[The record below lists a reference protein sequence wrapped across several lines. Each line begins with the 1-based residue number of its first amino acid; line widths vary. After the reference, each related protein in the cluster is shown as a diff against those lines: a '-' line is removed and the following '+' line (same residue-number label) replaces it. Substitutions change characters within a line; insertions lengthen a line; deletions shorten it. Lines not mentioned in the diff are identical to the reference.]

1 MTSKKIVVTRWIAW
15 TAAVIIMIL
24 TFISSSQ
31 TAEVSS
37 KTSGGLISTVL
48 DIVLPGFDDLPEAER
63 ESVVQS
69 LQFLARK
76 SAHFITYFMLGIA
89 VFTAM
94 YTYSIKRWLKY
105 FISLFI
111 CLIYAVSDEIHQY
124 FVPGRGPKYTDVL
137 LDFAGS
143 LTGVLFVTLIIA
155 VFSATRKRR
164 NGKMRKKEL
173 MKRLSDLVLTV
184 EKLNKTVKQLKAENE
199 ELLLK
204 VEELEKQKAVAV
216 SESAE
221 KAVVEEAVVQKN
233 EPVSVDSES
242 FSEPVGFTV
251 RVVDEVDLSENT
263 SSDEELNPMEY
274 GAVIIGKI
282 TVESAKCCDVITKN
296 GGNDVKELLSLV
308 MGKSELAKAEILNI
322 AMSEDDDTVKREKI
336 DAELIEAT
344 DYFKSVSEQNK

>member
-1 MTSKKIVVTRWIAW
+1 MTSKKIIVTRWIAW
-15 TAAVIIMIL
+15 TAAVIIMVL
-24 TFISSSQ
+24 TFMSSSQ

-48 DIVLPGFDDLPEAER
+48 DIVLPEFDDLPEAER

-69 LQFLARK
+69 FQLLARK
-76 SAHFITYFMLGIA
+76 SAHFITYFMLGIS
-89 VFTAM
+89 VFTAV

-105 FISLFI
+105 FISLLI
-111 CLIYAVSDEIHQY
+111 CLVYAVSDEIHQY

-143 LTGVLFVTLIIA
+143 VSGVLLVTLIIL
-155 VFSATRKRR
+155 VFSKRSSR
-164 NGKMRKKEL
+164 KMRKKEL

-184 EKLNKTVKQLKAENE
+184 EKLNKSVKQLKAENE

-204 VEELEKQKAVAV
+204 ISQLEKQ
-216 SESAE
+216 
-221 KAVVEEAVVQKN
+221 EEAPAAEEVNTIVNDTPKAAPEI
-233 EPVSVDSES
+233 EPEEKTDS
-242 FSEPVGFTV
+242 VGFTV
-251 RVVDEVDLSENT
+251 RVVDQVDLSENT

-322 AMSEDDDTVKREKI
+322 AMSEDGDTVKREKI
-336 DAELIEAT
+336 DAMLLETT
-344 DYFKSVSEQNK
+344 DYFKSVSEQNT